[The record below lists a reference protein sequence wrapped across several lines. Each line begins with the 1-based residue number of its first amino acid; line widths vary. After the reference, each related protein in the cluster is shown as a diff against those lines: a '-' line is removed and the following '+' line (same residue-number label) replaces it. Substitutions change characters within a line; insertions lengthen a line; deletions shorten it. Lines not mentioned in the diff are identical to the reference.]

1 MRISHIKL
9 LHYVKCSELKSL
21 KQVNSRLTQQLAQ
34 FVSTLHQPWG
44 ITGSNPIELS
54 QGIIIVIISAC
65 ILCLPSSNIIDSNTN
80 DSFHIKINLQKA
92 NPLLLNYCQ
101 QLECWVSTISESW
114 SMLDRYPQSRRLHY
128 TWQHGW
134 VQVNIKQIKFIKRN
148 QTVL

>member
-9 LHYVKCSELKSL
+9 LHCVKCSELKSL

-34 FVSTLHQPWG
+34 FESTLHQPWG

-54 QGIIIVIISAC
+54 QRIIIVIISAC
-65 ILCLPSSNIIDSNTN
+65 ILCLPSSNIIGSNTN

-92 NPLLLNYCQ
+92 NPPLLNYCQ

-134 VQVNIKQIKFIKRN
+134 VQVNFKQIKFIKRN